1 MQLRKEVTMRLK
13 LNSVFWISAIIV
25 TLVVIIGAVIPKTFA
40 NVANAAL
47 DFTTSSFGWLFL
59 AAVFLFVVF
68 LIYLVFSKYGK
79 IRLGGEDERP
89 EFPLFSWIGML
100 FSCGFGIA
108 LVFYGIG
115 EPMSHFFTPPYKDV
129 EPLTTESARLAMGY
143 SFFHYGVSQW
153 AIFSIVGL
161 AMAYFQFRKK
171 ENGLVSTTLSPII
184 GKGRHE
190 KPTKKFIDILAITA
204 TIMGVA
210 TSLGLG
216 IMQIDGGIRFSYN
229 MPDASWI
236 KIVIVIVMMA
246 LFLTSAI
253 TGINKG
259 MKWLSTFNLFAVFLI
274 MLFIF
279 ITGPTQFILDTFIV
293 GISDY
298 ISNFVTYSLR
308 LNPYNGNPW
317 VYKWTIF
324 YWAWAIAW
332 SPFVGSFIARVSRG
346 RTIREFI
353 IGVMVAPPVIALV
366 WIAIFGGTALHM
378 DLFEGTEIAAAVNDD
393 ITSALFTMLQGLP
406 ISGVVTVFVLI
417 LILTFLVTSVDSA
430 VFILSSMS
438 TNGSLN
444 PPIFVRVIWGVLMGA
459 IALVLLLSSG
469 LTGLQS
475 ASVVSALPFTIILL
489 LIMVAFYK
497 TMRKDLKLA
506 PKPASAKKRSV
517 IRRKR

>member
-1 MQLRKEVTMRLK
+1 MHLK

-25 TLVVIIGAVIPKTFA
+25 SLVVILGVVIPETFA
-40 NVANAAL
+40 NGANAAL
-47 DFTTSSFGWLFL
+47 AFITSSFGWLFL
-59 AAVFLFVVF
+59 AAVFIFIVF
-68 LIYLVFSKYGK
+68 LSYLVFSRYGK
-79 IRLGGEDERP
+79 IRLGGEEERP
-89 EFPLFSWIGML
+89 EFPLFTWIGML

-115 EPMSHFFTPPYKDV
+115 EPMTHFFTPPYNDV

-143 SFFHYGVSQW
+143 SFFHYGISQW
-153 AIFSIVGL
+153 SIFAIVGL
-161 AMAYFQFRKK
+161 AMAYYQFRKK

-184 GKGRHE
+184 GKGRHV
-190 KPTKKFIDILAITA
+190 KATKKFIDILAITA
-204 TIMGVA
+204 TVMGVA

-216 IMQIDGGIRFSYN
+216 IMQVDGGLRFAYN
-229 MPDASWI
+229 VPDANWI
-236 KIVIVIVMMA
+236 KIIIVIVMTG
-246 LFLTSAI
+246 LCLTSAI
-253 TGINKG
+253 TGLNKG
-259 MKWLSTFNLFAVFLI
+259 MKWLSNYNLFAVFLI

-279 ITGPTQFILDTFIV
+279 ITGPTQFILDTFVV

-298 ISNFVTYSLR
+298 ISNFVSYSLR

-317 VYKWTIF
+317 VYQWTIF

-353 IGVMVAPPVIALV
+353 LGVMVAPPVIALV

-378 DLFEGTEIAAAVNDD
+378 DLFEGTQIAAAVNNDV
-393 ITSALFTMLQGLP
+393 TSALFTMLQGLP
-406 ISGVVTVFVLI
+406 FTEVVTIFVLI

-430 VFILSSMS
+430 VYILSSMS

-497 TMRKDLKLA
+497 TLRKDFRSS
-506 PKPASAKKRSV
+506 PKPESVKK
-517 IRRKR
+517 

>member
-1 MQLRKEVTMRLK
+1 MRFK
-13 LNSVFWISAIIV
+13 LNSVFWISAFIV
-25 TLVVIIGAVIPKTFA
+25 TLVVIIGAMIPKTFA
-40 NVANAAL
+40 NGANAAL
-47 DFTTSSFGWLFL
+47 AFTTSSFGWLFL
-59 AAVFLFVVF
+59 AAVFLFVIF
-68 LIYLVFSKYGK
+68 MIYLIFSKYGK

-89 EFPLFSWIGML
+89 EFPLFTWIGML

-115 EPMSHFFTPPYKDV
+115 EPMTHFFTPPYNNV
-129 EPLTTESARLAMGY
+129 EPLTTKSARLAMGY

-153 AIFSIVGL
+153 AIFATVGL
-161 AMAYFQFRKK
+161 AMAYYQFRKN
-171 ENGLVSTTLSPII
+171 ENGMVSTTLSPII
-184 GKGRHE
+184 GKGRHV
-190 KPTKKFIDILAITA
+190 KPIKNIVDILAITA

-216 IMQIDGGIRFSYN
+216 IMQIDGGLRFSYHV
-229 MPDASWI
+229 PDENWI
-236 KIVIVIVMMA
+236 KIVIVIGMTA

-253 TGINKG
+253 TGLNKG
-259 MKWLSTFNLFAVFLI
+259 MKWLSNFNLFAVFLI

-279 ITGPTQFILDTFIV
+279 ITGPTQFILDTFIL

-298 ISNFVTYSLR
+298 ISHFVSYSLR
-308 LNPYNGNPW
+308 LNPYTGNPW

-353 IGVMVAPPVIALV
+353 LGVMVAPPAVALV

-378 DLFEGTEIAAAVNDD
+378 DLFEGTHIATAVNKD

-406 ISGVVTVFVLI
+406 FTPVVTGFVLI

-430 VFILSSMS
+430 VYILSSMS

-475 ASVVSALPFTIILL
+475 ASVVSALPLTIILL
-489 LIMVAFYK
+489 LIMLAFYK
-497 TMRKDLKLA
+497 TLLKDFRRV
-506 PKPASAKKRSV
+506 PIPASV
-517 IRRKR
+517 RKRKGKEEESIR